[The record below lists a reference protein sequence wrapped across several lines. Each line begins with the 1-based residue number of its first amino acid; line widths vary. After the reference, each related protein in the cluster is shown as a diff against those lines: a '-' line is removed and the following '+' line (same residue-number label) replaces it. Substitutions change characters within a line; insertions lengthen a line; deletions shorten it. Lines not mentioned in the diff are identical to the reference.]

1 MDLTHWLPGWVEGP
15 RDVRL
20 EMARELGAGSRRIFE
35 GGLPETCP
43 MRSGRADLVVFLD
56 LPVAQRLW
64 RMLRRRVQYARG
76 ARRLDLPPDCPE
88 RLSWEF
94 VRWIVATARRNRRRR
109 LALFAAFPPGKG
121 VRLKGQRDAKRWIA
135 RMAEETP
142 RT

>member
-76 ARRLDLPPDCPE
+76 ARRPDLPPDCPE

-94 VRWIVATARRNRRRR
+94 VRGIVATARRSRRRHV
-109 LALFAAFPPGKG
+109 ALIAALPPEKD
-121 VRLKGQRDAKRWIA
+121 VRLEERRDVERWIA
-135 RMAEETP
+135 RMAEEAT